1 MKKFPIYSFNEIEI
15 SDIINESCHYL
26 KALGERELYECEL
39 GKPQMK
45 AFTFKTSRYF
55 PQSVNLRGASPVA
68 QW

>member
-39 GKPQMK
+39 ESLK
-45 AFTFKTSRYF
+45 
-55 PQSVNLRGASPVA
+55 
-68 QW
+68 